1 MRIENPSID
10 PATLLF
16 ARRLVRIKARQITRF
31 AARHAAEGRSDLEQE
46 LMLEVLLR
54 WPKYDPARAS
64 REAFVEQVVRSRVCT
79 LIRARRRRPASL
91 PLTAAALL
99 RPDPA
104 DAVRCVDVRLD
115 VQLVVDR
122 LRPRLREA
130 CDHLRRETQS
140 DAARAMGAN
149 RSSMMRSLAQTRRM
163 FTDAGLDSYL

>member
-1 MRIENPSID
+1 MPIAHPSID
-10 PATLLF
+10 PATLSF
-16 ARRLVRIKARQITRF
+16 ARTLVRIKARQITRSV
-31 AARHAAEGRSDLEQE
+31 RHAAESRSDLEQE

-79 LIRARRRRPASL
+79 LIRAARRRRVGL
-91 PLTAAALL
+91 PLTAAALQ
-99 RPDPA
+99 RPDPR
-104 DAVRCVDVRLD
+104 DPIRCVDVRLD
-115 VQLVVDR
+115 VQLVVDG

-130 CDHLRRETQS
+130 CDHLRRESQS

-149 RSSMMRSLAQTRRM
+149 RSSMMRSLAQTRRV

>member
-1 MRIENPSID
+1 MRIAHPSID
-10 PATLLF
+10 PATLHF
-16 ARRLVRIKARQITRF
+16 ARRLVRIKASQITRS
-31 AARHAAEGRSDLEQE
+31 ARHAVEGRNDLEQE

-79 LIRARRRRPASL
+79 LIRARRRRPVTR
-91 PLTAAALL
+91 PLTAAAFL

-104 DAVRCVDVRLD
+104 DPIRCVDVRLD
-115 VQLVVDR
+115 VQVVVNR

-130 CDHLRRETQS
+130 CDHLRRESQS

-163 FTDAGLDSYL
+163 FADSGLDSYL